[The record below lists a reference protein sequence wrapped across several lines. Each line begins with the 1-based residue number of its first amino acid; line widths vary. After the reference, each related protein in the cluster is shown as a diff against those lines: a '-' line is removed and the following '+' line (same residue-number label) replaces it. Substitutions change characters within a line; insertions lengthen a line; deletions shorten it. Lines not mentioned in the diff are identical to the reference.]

1 MFLIVK
7 FGQRSGLLR
16 DAVRDGDSQTFVT
29 LRLQH
34 IGVILCYTE
43 QPGKESTDR

>member
-1 MFLIVK
+1 MVYKL
-7 FGQRSGLLR
+7 GQRSGLLR